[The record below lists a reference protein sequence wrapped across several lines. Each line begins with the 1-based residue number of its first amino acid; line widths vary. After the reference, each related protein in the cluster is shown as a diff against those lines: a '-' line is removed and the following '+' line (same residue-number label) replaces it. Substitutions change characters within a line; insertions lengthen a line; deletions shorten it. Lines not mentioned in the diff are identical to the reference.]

1 MRKLIVLVLLA
12 MMVVSCSTNED
23 IPFVQNGNGFYIKT
37 DDLSATDEHR
47 MDLEGVETLSV
58 SAEVEKGIMTLIV
71 IAPSGNKPFEGNFTE
86 VKSFEI
92 SLDETG
98 TYLFYVKLNRFTG
111 KLEVKTEGSDSQ

>member
-1 MRKLIVLVLLA
+1 MRKLIVLLLLA

-47 MDLEGVETLSV
+47 MDLEASEKLSV
-58 SAEVEKGIMTLIV
+58 SAEVENGIMSLIV
-71 IAPSGNKPFEGNFTE
+71 IAPSGEKPFEGNFTE
-86 VKSFEI
+86 VKNFEI

-111 KLEVKTEGSDSQ
+111 KLEVKRTGTGQ

>member
-12 MMVVSCSTNED
+12 VMVVSCSTNED
-23 IPFVQNGNGFYIKT
+23 IPFVQNSNGFYIKA

-47 MDLEGVETLSV
+47 MDQEAGEKLSV

-71 IAPSGNKPFEGNFTE
+71 IAPSGDKPFEGNFTE

>member
-12 MMVVSCSTNED
+12 MMVVSCSTDKD
-23 IPFVQNGNGFYIKT
+23 IPFVQNSNGFYIKANN
-37 DDLSATDEHR
+37 LSATDEHR
-47 MDLEGVETLSV
+47 MDLEAGDNLSI
-58 SAEVEKGIMTLIV
+58 SAEVENGIMSLIV
-71 IAPSGNKPFEGNFTE
+71 IAPSGEKPFEGNFTE
-86 VKSFEI
+86 VKNFEI

>member
-23 IPFVQNGNGFYIKT
+23 IPFVQKGNGFYIKANNLT
-37 DDLSATDEHR
+37 ATDEHR
-47 MDLEGVETLSV
+47 MDLEEGETLSV
-58 SAEVEKGIMTLIV
+58 SAEVEKGIMSLIV
-71 IAPSGNKPFEGNFTE
+71 IAPSGEKPFEGNFTE
-86 VKSFEI
+86 VKNFEI

-111 KLEVKTEGSDSQ
+111 KLEVKRTGTGQ

>member
-1 MRKLIVLVLLA
+1 MRKLIVLLLLA
-12 MMVVSCSTNED
+12 MMVVSCSMDED

-37 DDLSATDEHR
+37 NNLSATDEHR
-47 MDLEGVETLSV
+47 MDLEGGETLSV
-58 SAEVEKGIMTLIV
+58 YAEVEKGIMTLIV
-71 IAPSGNKPFEGNFTE
+71 IAPSREKSFEGNFTE

-111 KLEVKTEGSDSQ
+111 RLEVNREISN

>member
-12 MMVVSCSTNED
+12 MMVVSCNTNED
-23 IPFVQNGNGFYIKT
+23 IPFVQNSNGFYIKT
-37 DDLSATDEHR
+37 DGLSATDEHR
-47 MDLEGVETLSV
+47 MNLEAGEKLSV

-71 IAPSGNKPFEGNFTE
+71 IAPSGDKPFEGNFTE

-98 TYLFYVKLNRFTG
+98 TYLFYVKLNRFIG
-111 KLEVKTEGSDSQ
+111 RLEVNREISN

>member
-12 MMVVSCSTNED
+12 MMVVSCSTDKD
-23 IPFVQNGNGFYIKT
+23 IPFVQNSNGFYIKA

-47 MDLEGVETLSV
+47 MDLEAGDKLSI
-58 SAEVEKGIMTLIV
+58 SAEVENGIMTLIV
-71 IAPSGNKPFEGNFTE
+71 IAPSGDKPFEGNFTE
-86 VKSFEI
+86 VKNFEI

>member
-23 IPFVQNGNGFYIKT
+23 IPFVQKGNGFYIKANNLT
-37 DDLSATDEHR
+37 ATDEHR
-47 MDLEGVETLSV
+47 MDLEAGDNLSI
-58 SAEVEKGIMTLIV
+58 SAEVENGIMTLIV
-71 IAPSGNKPFEGNFTE
+71 IAPSGNKPYEGNFTKDRNFE
-86 VKSFEI
+86 VSV
-92 SLDETG
+92 DETG

>member
-23 IPFVQNGNGFYIKT
+23 IPFVQNSNGFYIKA

-47 MDLEGVETLSV
+47 MDLEAGEKLSV
-58 SAEVEKGIMTLIV
+58 SAEVEKGFMSLVV
-71 IAPSGNKPFEGNFTE
+71 IAPSGDKPFEGNFTE
-86 VKSFEI
+86 VKDSTI
-92 SLDETG
+92 TVYETG

-111 KLEVKTEGSDSQ
+111 RLEVNREISN